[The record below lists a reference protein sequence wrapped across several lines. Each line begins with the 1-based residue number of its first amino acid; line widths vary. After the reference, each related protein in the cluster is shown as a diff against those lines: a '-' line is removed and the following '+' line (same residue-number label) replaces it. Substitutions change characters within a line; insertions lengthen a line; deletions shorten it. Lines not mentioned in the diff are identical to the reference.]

1 MQCLL
6 STSWQVRVLV
16 KTKILKCSRDA
27 IMSGA
32 WKLARVMLMVM
43 EIKAKQ
49 ISRADILCP
58 SSMAQCPE
66 DIMDSTPA
74 PMEPINNKGPN
85 KEGITATED

>member
-1 MQCLL
+1 M
-6 STSWQVRVLV
+6 RVLV

-49 ISRADILCP
+49 ISRAVILCP

-66 DIMDSTPA
+66 DIMDSTPPPVPA
-74 PMEPINNKGPN
+74 PMEPINNIGPN